1 VKYSYFYNKNF
12 LNKERIL
19 HLNKFIKKNFD
30 LLEPEENAAV
40 NENKNKKKFLSECK
54 QIYWKKIKHLLED
67 VNQLVHYTNE
77 NNFGYDLYNI
87 KDKDFIN
94 YNVYSSKDKNRYDW
108 HCDGNKSNFLDCK
121 LTLLINLSTEKY
133 EGGKFK
139 IFEQDEIDIN
149 ELDSPG
155 DILIF
160 KSYLNHKV
168 TPIIKG
174 KRTTLAI
181 FYNGPLLR

>member
-1 VKYSYFYNKNF
+1 MKYSYFYNKNF
-12 LNKERIL
+12 LNKEKIL

-40 NENKNKKKFLSECK
+40 NKNKNKKKFLSECK

-67 VNQLVHYTNE
+67 VNQLAHYTNE

-160 KSYLNHKV
+160 KSYFSFKLFPCK
-168 TPIIKG
+168 TLG
-174 KRTTLAI
+174 K
-181 FYNGPLLR
+181 